1 MLTPNKCD
9 QCGRFTTNGEM
20 YDKWQ
25 PDPWNGP
32 RTTILCDR
40 CMEEPDD
47 EQQ

>member
-1 MLTPNKCD
+1 MPNKCD
-9 QCGRFTTNGEM
+9 QCGRFTTNGET

-40 CMEEPDD
+40 CMEASDD